1 MKKIFA
7 ILAVAFITTTSV
19 LAQSWQPTRPVTV
32 IFPNGPGAGN
42 EISFRMVAAEVTKR
56 TGVVFNAQHMGGAD
70 GNIGMSYFAQQAP
83 DGYTIGMP
91 SCQSTWVAAEIW
103 YPTAAKFNVMDFVHV
118 FNIGK
123 APLAFYATPKSS
135 VNSAQDLIN
144 EIRAGKRPL
153 NFGVGGAAHKLAVEY
168 LVDKVRPIKDTV
180 ETSLYKGPAQAMQD
194 VLGGHQEFGV
204 FPIAVG
210 GPMVKEGRLK
220 LLGLAGEVAMPGFE
234 SAQLMKDLVPG
245 LNVYACWNMVL
256 PRGTPP
262 EIAQWYRDQ
271 FTAVM
276 RTPEMRAKYDANYM
290 FMTPRE
296 WTEEGLRAS
305 VTALRNQWQPY
316 VRKIKPE

>member
-1 MKKIFA
+1 MKKLFA
-7 ILAVAFITTTSV
+7 ILAVTFATVAS
-19 LAQSWQPTRPVTV
+19 AQSWQPTRPVTV
-32 IFPNGPGAGN
+32 VFPNGPGAGN
-42 EISFRMVAAEVTKR
+42 EISFRMVAAEVSKK
-56 TGVVFNAQHMGGAD
+56 TGVVFNAVHMGGAD
-70 GNIGMSYFAQQAP
+70 GNIGMSHFAQQAP
-83 DGYTIGMP
+83 DGYTISMP

-103 YPTAAKFNVMDFVHV
+103 YPNAAKFNPMEFVHV

-123 APLAFYATPKSS
+123 APLAFYASTKSRVNTP
-135 VNSAQDLIN
+135 QELIADV
-144 EIRAGKRPL
+144 RAANRPI
-153 NFGVGGAAHKLAVEY
+153 NFAVGGAAHKLAVEY
-168 LVDKVRPIKDTV
+168 FVDKVKAGKDTV

-194 VLGGHQEFGV
+194 VLGHHQEFGV

-210 GPMVKEGRLK
+210 GPMVKDGRLK
-220 LLGLAGEVAMPGFE
+220 LIGIAGEQPVPGFE
-234 SAQLMKDLVPG
+234 SAPLMKDSVPG

-262 EIAQWYRDQ
+262 EIAQWYREQ
-271 FTAVM
+271 FTSVM
-276 RTPEMRAKYDANYM
+276 RTAEMKAKYDQNFM

>member
-7 ILAVAFITTTSV
+7 VLFLLIVTS
-19 LAQSWQPTRPVTV
+19 AYAWQPTKPVTV

-42 EISFRMVAAEVTKR
+42 EISFRMVAAEVTKK
-56 TGVVFNAQHMGGAD
+56 TGVVFNAVHMGGAD
-70 GNIGMSYFAQQAP
+70 GNIGMSHFATQSP

-91 SCQSTWVAAEIW
+91 SCQSTWVASEIW
-103 YPTAAKFNVMDFVHV
+103 YPQAAKFNPMDFVHV
-118 FNIGK
+118 LNIGK
-123 APLAFYATPKSS
+123 APLAFYASTKSTVNTP
-135 VNSAQDLIN
+135 QELIA
-144 EIRAGKRPL
+144 EIRAGKRPIT
-153 NFGVGGAAHKLAVEY
+153 FAVGGAAHKLAVEY
-168 LVDKVRPIKDTV
+168 LVDKAKPTKDTV

-210 GPMVKEGRLK
+210 GPLVKDGKLK
-220 LLGLAGEVAMPGFE
+220 LIGLASEVPVQGFE
-234 SAQLMKDLVPG
+234 NSPLMKDFIQG

-256 PRGTPP
+256 PKGTAP
-262 EIAQWYRDQ
+262 EVAQWYREQ
-271 FTAVM
+271 FTTVM
-276 RTPEMRAKYDANYM
+276 RTQEMKAKYDQNFM

-296 WTEEGLRAS
+296 WTEDGLRSS

>member
-1 MKKIFA
+1 MKRLIA
-7 ILAVAFITTTSV
+7 LLLALPLVAF
-19 LAQSWQPTRPVTV
+19 AWQPNKPVTV

-42 EISFRMVAAEVTKR
+42 EISFRMVAAEVSKK

-70 GNIGMSYFAQQAP
+70 GNIGMSHFAQQAP

-103 YPTAAKFNVMDFVHV
+103 YPQAAKFNVMDFVHV
-118 FNIGK
+118 LNIGK
-123 APLAFYATPKSS
+123 APLAFYASTKSTVNTPQELVAEVK
-135 VNSAQDLIN
+135 
-144 EIRAGKRPL
+144 AGKRPI
-153 NFGVGGAAHKLAVEY
+153 NFAVGGAAHKLAVEY
-168 LVDKVRPIKDTV
+168 LVDKVKPVRDTV
-180 ETSLYKGPAQAMQD
+180 ETSLYKGPAQAMTD

-220 LLGLAGEVAMPGFE
+220 LIALAGEVAMPGFE
-234 SAQLMKDLVPG
+234 SAPLMKDFIPG

-256 PRGTPP
+256 PKGTPP
-262 EIAQWYRDQ
+262 EIANWYREQFASVMKTADMKVRYDQ
-271 FTAVM
+271 
-276 RTPEMRAKYDANYM
+276 NYM

-296 WTEEGLRAS
+296 WTEDGLRAS